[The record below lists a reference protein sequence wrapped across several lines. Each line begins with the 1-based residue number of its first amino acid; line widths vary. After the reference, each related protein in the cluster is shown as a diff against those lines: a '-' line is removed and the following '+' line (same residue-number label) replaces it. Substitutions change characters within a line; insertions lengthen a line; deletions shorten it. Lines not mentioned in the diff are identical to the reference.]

1 MLQKR
6 LKEEFVAVSANTQDL
21 QWHRSLTQKWFLE
34 LVKKTMT
41 AQLSVRNGS
50 KLSGQGPGNADLDL
64 NRQMLQS
71 NDPQGM
77 YIVGA
82 DGTPYGFAND
92 HDTPEINRLM
102 NLGLKG
108 FRAHPPRSVVI
119 SQAEKNSSF
128 SITPPADAQVL
139 QVFARIPAPPS
150 TCSFLNNGVGRDF
163 CWVYGQELQEVAQ
176 RAKGPKGSV
185 FSLPM
190 TLVRRIA
197 RFHLV
202 DDVRGTPNMWEAS
215 EIQAAQL
222 QARILSTTSLQLT
235 GSFALQTALARRGYA
250 GKLEGTLELSPTTGK
265 WTRLRLLADGTAFGA
280 GTYTPNQPPNP
291 YRLLVGF
298 LNTSLPEARIVP
310 PEEVATYNRTT
321 RYRSP

>member
-1 MLQKR
+1 M
-6 LKEEFVAVSANTQDL
+6 AVSANTQDL
-21 QWHRSLTQKWFLE
+21 QWHRSATQKWFLE
-34 LVKKTMT
+34 LVKNTMAT
-41 AQLSVRNGS
+41 QLSVRNGS
-50 KLSGQGPGNADLDL
+50 KLSGQGPSNADLDL

-92 HDTPEINRLM
+92 HDPPDISRLM
-102 NLGLKG
+102 DLGLQR
-108 FRAHPPRSVVI
+108 FRTRPPRSVIV
-119 SQAEKNSSF
+119 SASDKKAAF

-139 QVFARIPAPPS
+139 QVYARIPSPPS
-150 TCSFLNNGVGRDF
+150 TSSYLNNGVGRDF
-163 CWVYGQELQEVAQ
+163 CWVYAQELQDIARHARGQ
-176 RAKGPKGSV
+176 RGST
-185 FSLPM
+185 FSLPAS
-190 TLVRRIA
+190 LVRRIA

-202 DDVRGTPNMWEAS
+202 DDVRGTPNMWEPS
-215 EIQAAQL
+215 EVHAAKL
-222 QARILSTTSLQLT
+222 QARILSATSLQLS
-235 GSFALQTALARRGYA
+235 GNFALKTASGKRGYA
-250 GKLEGTLELSPTTGK
+250 GKLEGTLELSPSTGK

-298 LNTSLPEARIVP
+298 LNTSLPEARVVP